1 LIVFCKKNIFSFL
14 LILFVFLVKINA
26 QEVYNI
32 SYYGI
37 STKDLDDNMLQMAGD
52 LFYSQLSE
60 INDFSVEDKRTTVNS
75 LFNPDDF
82 NFDRDKLSFYIDISK
97 KDLQSWLMTLHLI
110 SDEDLSITKEY
121 FSLYK
126 ILMEPKSILEKSL
139 KDLLKNKKVQTP
151 IPESSPISKESIST
165 EFLAGTWTGEPSINK
180 VVILRGGRGF
190 VIFNNGASMN
200 VIINIQ
206 TKNDKQTVNIIQNSK
221 PNASFFPE
229 LPRQLALESAKNA
242 EPISWEFNII
252 NKDSIS
258 GVKKTLL
265 ETNGSVETSFVN
277 VEWKRKD

>member
-1 LIVFCKKNIFSFL
+1 
-14 LILFVFLVKINA
+14 
-26 QEVYNI
+26 
-32 SYYGI
+32 
-37 STKDLDDNMLQMAGD
+37 
-52 LFYSQLSE
+52 
-60 INDFSVEDKRTTVNS
+60 
-75 LFNPDDF
+75 
-82 NFDRDKLSFYIDISK
+82 
-97 KDLQSWLMTLHLI
+97 
-110 SDEDLSITKEY
+110 
-121 FSLYK
+121 
-126 ILMEPKSILEKSL
+126 MEPKSILEKSL